1 MLYQVIISVKCI
13 WLNLISC
20 SWKPAMVMI
29 SFHEMGGGI
38 SLIGSAAQHVS
49 FLTFFSSLL
58 GRIFL
63 MFICQYFAPFRSFM
77 KPALWISG
85 RSLISLHV
93 VMFGILSV
101 TWWGM
106 HLQRELYGLAFHISS
121 IVAVFCCWRFLLA
134 ANGGTFWCV
143 WRESLYEACTCVKKG
158 GWYVWADKIKTSW
171 SS

>member
-1 MLYQVIISVKCI
+1 MSAKCI

-29 SFHEMGGGI
+29 SSHEMDGGI
-38 SLIGSAAQHVS
+38 SPIGSATQHVS
-49 FLTFFSSLL
+49 FFFTFSSSWL

-63 MFICQYFAPFRSFM
+63 LMFICQFFAPFRSFI

-85 RSLISLHV
+85 RLLISLHV

-106 HLQRELYGLAFHISS
+106 HLQRELYVLAFHTSF
-121 IVAVFCCWRFLLA
+121 IVTVFCCSPFLLA

-143 WRESLYEACTCVKKG
+143 WRESLYEACTRVEKS